1 MTGRRASRDRDGAC
15 PPGLPVVFL
24 IGLLAVPVA
33 SSAPE
38 GEAGVFLSAVEGAW
52 QGRAVH
58 TPAGPFSYDIEFA
71 ADAAG
76 CSAGVA
82 EPGGVHHRWKFC
94 PAGDRLELEFLS
106 DFGGND
112 RPMLLPLEGVDAGTL
127 VFHSQTLDF
136 LKVLARIEQDCLR
149 LQVLHHDRLHVEIH
163 LRRASTGAGQGGA
176 GACAWP
182 VPVSESL

>member
-1 MTGRRASRDRDGAC
+1 MAGHRAARHRDGTHT
-15 PPGLPVVFL
+15 PGAWVVLL

-33 SSAPE
+33 NPAPE
-38 GEAGVFLSAVEGAW
+38 GEAGAFLSAVAGAW
-52 QGRAVH
+52 AGRAVR

-76 CSAGVA
+76 CRSGVA

-112 RPMLLPLEGVDAGTL
+112 RPMLLQLERADAGTL
-127 VFHSQTLDF
+127 VFHSQTLEF
-136 LKVLARIEQDCLR
+136 LKVIARIERDCLR

-163 LRRASTGAGQGGA
+163 LRRAAAAAGQGEA
-176 GACAWP
+176 GACPWP
-182 VPVSESL
+182 VPVSEDL